1 MSVLNR
7 HPQGR
12 NCQDALPKALFLTAV
27 VLVKML
33 FGRLPKA
40 W

>member
-1 MSVLNR
+1 MNAER
-7 HPQGR
+7 HPLGR
-12 NCQDALPKALFLTAV
+12 HCGGALPKALLMTAV

-33 FGRLPKA
+33 AGRLPKS

>member
-1 MSVLNR
+1 MSERN
-7 HPQGR
+7 PFGR
-12 NCQDALPKALFLTAV
+12 TCSGALPKALFLTAV

>member
-1 MSVLNR
+1 VSPDR
-7 HPQGR
+7 HPLGR
-12 NCQDALPKALFLTAV
+12 HCGGALPKALLMTAV

-33 FGRLPKA
+33 AGRLPKS